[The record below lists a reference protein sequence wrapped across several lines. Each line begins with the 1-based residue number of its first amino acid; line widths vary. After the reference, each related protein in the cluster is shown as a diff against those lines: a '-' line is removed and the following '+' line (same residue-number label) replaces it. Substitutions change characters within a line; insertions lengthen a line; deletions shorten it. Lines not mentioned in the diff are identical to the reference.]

1 MSNSFYSRLAAL
13 QREWKQSVIVRTPLA
28 LAIAA
33 GGRTRVSDAFG
44 ILMYHRVTDA
54 VRGYPFPTLNVT
66 PERFRRQLSGL
77 LNRGHQAW
85 PLRRALA
92 AHAAGEVIPRNVFVV
107 TFDDGYAN
115 NFTQAFPILQELGIP
130 ATIFIATAYLDTNE
144 RFPFEDWAPAGSDA
158 VPADSW
164 RPLTTDECHAMIDSG
179 IIELGAHTHT
189 HTAYRHQPE
198 PFRED
203 LLTSMQILRERFGYE
218 DLTFA
223 FPFGKRHHGL
233 AGPTMSPAARQAGV
247 LCSLTT
253 ENELVGPDS
262 DPYDWGRFTVCQ
274 GDTGATISAKLNGW
288 YSFIR
293 DGWRGIR
300 RRTRVGGTVTT

>member
-1 MSNSFYSRLAAL
+1 MPNSYYSRIAAF

-28 LAIAA
+28 LSIAA
-33 GGRTRVSDAFG
+33 GGRSRGADAFG

-66 PERFRRQLSGL
+66 PQRFRSQLQGL
-77 LNRGHQAW
+77 LDRGHQAW
-85 PLRRALA
+85 PLRRALD
-92 AHAAGEVIPRNVFVV
+92 AHTAGEAIPRNVFVV

-115 NFTQAFPILQELGIP
+115 NFTQAFPILRELGIP

-144 RFPFEDWAPAGSDA
+144 PFPFEDWTPAGLDG

-164 RPLTTDECHAMIDSG
+164 RPLTTDECHAMLDSG

-189 HTAYRHQPE
+189 HTPYRHQPD

-203 LLTSMQILRERFGYE
+203 LEKSMRILCERFGYH

-233 AGPTMSPAARQAGV
+233 AGPTMYPAARQAGV
-247 LCSLTT
+247 LCALTT
-253 ENELVGPDS
+253 ENELVCPDS
-262 DPYDWGRFTVCQ
+262 NPYDWGRFTVCQ

-300 RRTRVGGTVTT
+300 RRTRAIGTKTT